1 VVIPSFNGLEFGI
14 VIGMFAAVTAIGFVA
29 TRWHRGASLT
39 SLEEWGLGGRRFGTT
54 VSWFLMGGDLYTAYT
69 FVAVPALLF
78 GTGATGFFAV
88 PYTIVVFPLVM
99 FVAAR
104 MWSVCN
110 EHGYATAA
118 DFVRGRHGSPV
129 LALLVAITGIVATM
143 PYISLQLTGIRAV
156 IETIGIGGDW
166 PLWVAFVVLA
176 AFTFTSG
183 LRAPALVAI
192 VKDILIYLM
201 VLVAVIYIPYK
212 LGGYGVIF
220 HGAQSALAAKGY
232 STLLTGSQYLGYTTL
247 ALGSALALFL
257 YPHSV
262 TGVLASR
269 SQDVVKKNM
278 SLLPAYSLMLGF
290 IALLGYMA
298 LAAHVKPVGGTAK
311 APDTTTIV
319 PVLFSNLFPHWLAG
333 VAFGAIVI
341 GALVPAAI
349 MAIAA
354 ANTFARDIY
363 RPYIRPSGSYR
374 PEVSQFVTMEEGLVS
389 QIVSVLLKLGAVVV
403 IVSLKLTFALELQL
417 IGGVIVIQILPAVV
431 LGLYTRWFHRWALV
445 VGRIV
450 GMGLSVWMLYVTK
463 SATAA
468 HFGSASFAL
477 SRWGLHTKVT
487 IWTGIVG
494 VVANL
499 VVATVLT
506 PLLFWL
512 PRGTDE
518 TSPDESQ
525 PPIRV
530 AGPELGSPRSGAE
543 PPYRRQQAARP
554 VPNSPTGSVPP
565 VAGAKRLG
573 RPRYQ
578 A

>member
-1 VVIPSFNGLEFGI
+1 MIPSFNGLEFGI
-14 VIGMFAAVTAIGFVA
+14 VIGMFAVVTALGFAA
-29 TRWHRGASLT
+29 TRWHRGAALT
-39 SLEEWGLGGRRFGTT
+39 SVEEWGLGGRRFGAL
-54 VSWFLMGGDLYTAYT
+54 VSWFLLGGDLYTAYT

-78 GTGATGFFAV
+78 GTGAAGFFAV
-88 PYTIVVFPLVM
+88 PYTIIVFPLVL
-99 FVAAR
+99 FAAAR

-118 DFVRGRHGSPV
+118 DFVRGRHGSPA

-143 PYISLQLTGIRAV
+143 PYIALQLTGIRAV
-156 IETIGIGGDW
+156 FEVMGIGGDW
-166 PLWVAFVVLA
+166 PLWIAFIVLA

-192 VKDILIYLM
+192 VKDILIFVM
-201 VLVAVIYIPYK
+201 VLVAVVYIPYK
-212 LGGYGVIF
+212 LGGYGHIF
-220 HGAQSALAAKGY
+220 SGAQSALAKKGY
-232 STLLTGSQYLGYTTL
+232 NTLLSGSQYLGYTTL

-257 YPHSV
+257 YPHAV

-269 SQDVVKKNM
+269 SREVVKKNM
-278 SLLPAYSLMLGF
+278 SMLPAYSLMLGF

-298 LAAHVKPVGGTAK
+298 LAAHVKPVGGTAAK
-311 APDTTTIV
+311 PDTTTIV
-319 PVLFSNLFPHWLAG
+319 PMLFNTEFPHWFAG
-333 VAFGAIVI
+333 IALGAIVV

-374 PEVSQFVTMEEGLVS
+374 EEVSQYVTMEEGLVS
-389 QIVSVLLKLGAVVV
+389 QIVSVLLKLGAVAV
-403 IVSLKLTFALELQL
+403 IVTLKLSFAVEFQL

-431 LGLYTRWFHRWALV
+431 LGLYTGWFHRWALV
-445 VGRIV
+445 AGWVV
-450 GMGLSVWMLYVTK
+450 GMGLSVYMLYVTK
-463 SATAA
+463 SATAN

-477 SRWGLHTKVT
+477 STWGLHTKAT

-494 VVANL
+494 VAANL

-506 PLLFWL
+506 PLLARL

-518 TSPDESQ
+518 TSHEIQ
-525 PPIRV
+525 PAIRI
-530 AGPELGSPRSGAE
+530 APTQPGFPRSGGT
-543 PPYRRQQAARP
+543 PPYRR
-554 VPNSPTGSVPP
+554 SPEKGWQPTSSQERGQEGTVSAPD
-565 VAGAKRLG
+565 A
-573 RPRYQ
+573 
-578 A
+578 

>member
-1 VVIPSFNGLEFGI
+1 MMIPSFNVLEFGI
-14 VIGMFAAVTAIGFVA
+14 VIGMFAAVTALGFVA
-29 TRWHRGASLT
+29 TRWHRGAALT
-39 SLEEWGLGGRRFGTT
+39 SLEEWGLGGRRFGTV

-78 GTGATGFFAV
+78 GTGAAGFFAV

-143 PYISLQLTGIRAV
+143 PYIALQLTGIRAV
-156 IETIGIGGDW
+156 FEVMGIGGDW

-192 VKDILIYLM
+192 VKDILIYVM

-257 YPHSV
+257 YPHAV

-269 SQDVVKKNM
+269 SRDVVKKNM

-319 PVLFSNLFPHWLAG
+319 PVLFNSQFPHWLAG

-341 GALVPAAI
+341 GAMVPAAI

-374 PEVSQFVTMEEGLVS
+374 QEVSQFVTMEEGLVS

-445 VGRIV
+445 AGWIV

-477 SRWGLHTKVT
+477 SRWGLRTKVT

-494 VVANL
+494 VIANL

-506 PLLFWL
+506 PLLSWL

-518 TSPDESQ
+518 TSPDEIQ
-525 PPIRV
+525 PPNRI
-530 AGPELGSPRSGAE
+530 AGPELGRPLSGAQ

-554 VPNSPTGSVPP
+554 VEGPPTGSVPP
-565 VAGAKRLG
+565 VADAKRLG
-573 RPRYQ
+573 RHRYGT
-578 A
+578 